1 VSFEGPWQPGDALP
15 RPEDLLPHRAPFL
28 LVDEITEIVPNQRA
42 RGRWTPPA
50 DLPFFAGHFP
60 GYPVV
65 PGVLLI
71 ESLAQMG
78 AVGALAAEGLEG
90 DIPFF
95 GGIDKARFRRQ
106 VRPGETID
114 LEVEITR
121 RSKRA
126 GKGTGRAT
134 VDGELACETGLFFLV
149 VNRADLP
156 GL

>member
-1 VSFEGPWQPGDALP
+1 MTPEQPWRPGDPLP
-15 RPEDLLPHRAPFL
+15 RPEDVIPHRPPFL
-28 LVDEITEIVPNQRA
+28 LVDEITELVPDERT
-42 RGRWTPPA
+42 RGRWTPSA

-65 PGVLLI
+65 PGVLLV
-71 ESLAQMG
+71 ESLAQVG
-78 AVGALAAEGLEG
+78 AVGALAMEGLDG

-114 LEVEITR
+114 LEVEITQ

-126 GKGTGRAT
+126 GKGHGRAT

-156 GL
+156 FA